1 MPPKLAT
8 RKQWTRKNMKC
19 GAKVGTPSNMK
30 TLILSEG
37 QTKWQKVMSKRIEVG
52 IFAENVVLWN
62 SGSSIQT
69 IEADI
74 YLTLKD
80 ASDFTEEHKLILIL
94 PNR

>member
-1 MPPKLAT
+1 
-8 RKQWTRKNMKC
+8 
-19 GAKVGTPSNMK
+19 
-30 TLILSEG
+30 
-37 QTKWQKVMSKRIEVG
+37 MSKRIEVG

-94 PNR
+94 PNRKLLQKQMISSELVLHRRLWDIPSSIPPGTKTSTSNQIQFP